1 MDSDIGKKIK
11 EAREKK
17 GLSQRELADK
27 IGVSEKTLRRYE
39 KGTDITVG
47 TLKKI
52 ADVCDV
58 SFYELT
64 GTKPLDQ
71 IVSPKI
77 KKIASQGKMY
87 ISKTTRNNSIEVE
100 VLSIRP
106 GAGHGTE
113 LEAVDLFDTGERIV
127 IDRSLLKTTPKGRL
141 RAMQVDGYSM
151 VPMLFPDSWVIIDET
166 KEFRGDGLYVIN
178 VDNVLMVKLIEK
190 NLATGNLWV
199 KSINPD
205 YDSWEIK
212 NDDQRV
218 FEIYGKVVRCII

>member
-1 MDSDIGKKIK
+1 MDSDIGRRIK
-11 EAREKK
+11 EVREKK
-17 GLSQRELADK
+17 GMSQKELADK

-39 KGTDITVG
+39 KGTNISVG

-52 ADVCDV
+52 ADACDV
-58 SFYELT
+58 SFYELA
-64 GTKPLDQ
+64 GTKPLNK
-71 IVSPKI
+71 IVGPKI
-77 KKIASQGKMY
+77 KKIASQGNMSINK
-87 ISKTTRNNSIEVE
+87 ITGNNSIEVE

-106 GAGHGTE
+106 GAGQGTE

-151 VPMLFPDSWVIIDET
+151 VPMLFPDSWVIIDESN
-166 KEFRGDGLYVIN
+166 EFRGDGLYVIN

-190 NLATGNLWV
+190 NLSTGSLWV

-218 FEIYGKVVRCII
+218 FDIYGKVVRCII